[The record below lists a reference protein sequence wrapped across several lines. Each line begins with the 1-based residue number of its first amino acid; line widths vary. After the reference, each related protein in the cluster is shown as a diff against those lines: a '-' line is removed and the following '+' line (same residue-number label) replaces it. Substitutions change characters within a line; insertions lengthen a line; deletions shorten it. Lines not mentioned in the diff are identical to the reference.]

1 MNKQEE
7 EICVSLD
14 GQLQRLA
21 PATPLAALLAGL
33 SLAPESVATA
43 LNGEFVARAARAQ
56 ALLKD
61 GDQVLLFKPIVG
73 G

>member
-1 MNKQEE
+1 MK
-7 EICVSLD
+7 IHISLD
-14 GQLQRLA
+14 GQPQQIS
-21 PATPLAALLAGL
+21 PATPLAELLRAL

-43 LNGEFVARAARAQ
+43 LNGQFVAREARAQ
-56 ALLKD
+56 ALLQD

>member
-1 MNKQEE
+1 MNGNRIQ
-7 EICVSLD
+7 VSLD
-14 GQLQRLA
+14 GQPQQIPA
-21 PATPLAALLAGL
+21 ATPLAGLLAAL

-43 LNGEFVARAARAQ
+43 LNGQFVAREARGQ
-56 ALLKD
+56 AWLKD

>member
-1 MNKQEE
+1 MIKQEE
-7 EICVSLD
+7 ISVSLD
-14 GQLQRLA
+14 GQMQRMPAATTLA
-21 PATPLAALLAGL
+21 DLLARL

-43 LNGEFVARAARAQ
+43 LNGQFVAREARTL

>member
-1 MNKQEE
+1 MNDKR
-7 EICVSLD
+7 ILVSLD
-14 GQLQRLA
+14 GQQQQVPAATALA
-21 PATPLAALLAGL
+21 DLLARL

-43 LNGEFVARAARAQ
+43 LNGQFVAREARAQ

>member
-1 MNKQEE
+1 MNET
-7 EICVSLD
+7 INISLD
-14 GQLQRLA
+14 GQMQQVS
-21 PATPLAALLAGL
+21 PATPLAELLSGL

-43 LNGEFVARAARAQ
+43 LNGRFVAREARAQ
-56 ALLKD
+56 ALLQD

>member
-1 MNKQEE
+1 MKAE
-7 EICVSLD
+7 EINVSLD
-14 GQLQRLA
+14 GQLQRIPA
-21 PATPLAALLAGL
+21 ATPLEHLLARL

-43 LNGEFVARAARAQ
+43 LNGQFVARSARAA